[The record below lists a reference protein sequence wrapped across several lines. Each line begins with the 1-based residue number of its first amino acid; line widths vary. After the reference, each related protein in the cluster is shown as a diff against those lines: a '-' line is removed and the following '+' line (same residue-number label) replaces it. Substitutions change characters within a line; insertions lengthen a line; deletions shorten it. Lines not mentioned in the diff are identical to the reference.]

1 MLKYLLVLFSFSVLL
16 ISCGETNNKPANDLT
31 GEKKFAFDSTDLKT
45 EGIDQSGKPFLM
57 EYKFKKGDKHLYRI
71 TTISQNT
78 QKLVMDSTI
87 TSGVEQKIVY
97 LLDFTVKEVDEEG
110 ITEAELKM
118 NSIKLNA
125 EVNGEKFEFESGK
138 ESDSTKLV
146 QFAEFHSLYNSPFS
160 IRFNKK
166 GEVLE
171 VFKTD
176 KISNKFLELKGAA
189 DTISANDRN
198 MVRQE
203 LIAGVLAPLV
213 TQVVRKLSD
222 KEVYKDSTWEL
233 QQAPIPMM
241 VFRINYVNQYKIENV
256 EKLDDNRIAVIDAGI
271 RFDYEGQQK
280 VSQGNVSYNFDKP
293 KSSAEGKIYFDVD
306 EGIQVKSR
314 TKTSIQLN
322 YTIEAMTPQGKQK
335 GSRSDVVTNTNI
347 VELLD

>member
-1 MLKYLLVLFSFSVLL
+1 MLKYLFVLISFSILL
-16 ISCGETNNKPANDLT
+16 ISCGEKNGKPVTELT
-31 GEKKFAFDSTDLKT
+31 EENKFAFDSTDLKT
-45 EGIDQSGKPFLM
+45 EGTDESGKPFLM

-71 TTISQNT
+71 TTISQNK

-87 TSGVEQKIVY
+87 TSGVEQKIIY
-97 LLDFTVKEVDEEG
+97 IMDFTVKDVDEEG
-110 ITEAELKM
+110 ITEAELTM

-138 ESDSTKLV
+138 EVDSSKLV
-146 QFAEFHSLYNSPFS
+146 QFAEFHSLHNSPFS

-171 VFKTD
+171 IFKAD

-222 KEVYKDSTWEL
+222 KEVYKDSSWEL

-241 VFRINYVNQYKIENV
+241 VYQINYVNEYKIENV
-256 EKLDDNRIAVIDAGI
+256 EKLNDSRIAVIDAAI
-271 RFDYEGQQK
+271 RFDYKGQSK
-280 VSQGNVSYNFDKP
+280 VSQGNVTYNFEKP
-293 KSSAEGKIYFDVD
+293 KSSAEGKIFFDVD
-306 EGIQVKSR
+306 KGIQVKSR
-314 TKTSIQLN
+314 TKTSVQLD
-322 YTIEAMTPQGKQK
+322 YSIEAMTPNGKQK
-335 GSRSDVVTNTNI
+335 GSRSDIVTNTNI
-347 VELLD
+347 VELLN